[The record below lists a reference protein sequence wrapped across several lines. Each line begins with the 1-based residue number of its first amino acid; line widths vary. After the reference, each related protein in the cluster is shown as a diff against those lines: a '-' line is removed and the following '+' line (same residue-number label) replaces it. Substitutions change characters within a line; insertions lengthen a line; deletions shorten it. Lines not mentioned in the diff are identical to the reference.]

1 MNRELPVYFLVALL
15 IHGTILWAWT
25 RTQPA
30 LIDNQ
35 EPPAV
40 EIEIAEEQH
49 PAAPIDT
56 VKEEF
61 QRKAPPPQTEKPA
74 DPLTKSEL
82 EPVPEAMATETQPTA
97 AVKPTPR
104 PVTTKPL
111 SSTMPTAAQ
120 ASITSSPIASRPP
133 AGSGKDRSHAS
144 WKHRVTPSYPPSAL
158 AARKLGRVLVTVQVN
173 ALGQA
178 TAAAVTTSSG
188 NFILDAAAV
197 HAARSSTYYPKTLLG
212 VPLPDTVAIPYN
224 FDIRER

>member
-61 QRKAPPPQTEKPA
+61 QRKAPPLLKPPLHPPRLLRA
-74 DPLTKSEL
+74 RRLDPERIDPMHRGSTASPPPILPLRWLLVNSAASWSPCRLT
-82 EPVPEAMATETQPTA
+82 P
-97 AVKPTPR
+97 
-104 PVTTKPL
+104 
-111 SSTMPTAAQ
+111 
-120 ASITSSPIASRPP
+120 
-133 AGSGKDRSHAS
+133 SGKPRLQ
-144 WKHRVTPSYPPSAL
+144 R
-158 AARKLGRVLVTVQVN
+158 
-173 ALGQA
+173 
-178 TAAAVTTSSG
+178 
-188 NFILDAAAV
+188 
-197 HAARSSTYYPKTLLG
+197 
-212 VPLPDTVAIPYN
+212 
-224 FDIRER
+224 